1 MKILSVLL
9 MMSLLIVSCKR
20 DSKSDAYGNF
30 ESREI
35 IVSALASG
43 QLVTLNIDEGQVND
57 SGIVVGN
64 IDTTSLI
71 IQKEQLIAK
80 KDAILTKGSNIS
92 AQAKTFEEQLK
103 VAKTEKERISKL
115 LKDGAATS
123 QQLDDINGKIKVL
136 EAQIASVTSQEPG
149 VTKEAVSYDKQI
161 DLIDYQLKNCKI
173 VNPVTGTVLTK
184 YVEQSEVVAL
194 GKPIYKIADL
204 KTMYLRVYISGNQ
217 LSSVKIGQK
226 VKVLID
232 NNSNKMKELEGVVTW
247 ISNNAEFTPKI
258 IQTKEERVNLVY
270 AMKVKVLNDGSL
282 KIGMPGEVVFK

>member
-80 KDAILTKGSNIS
+80 KDAILTKGSYIS